1 LINTSEFWKREV
13 LEIEE
18 RNEEKEHIDI
28 IFYGSSSIRMWY
40 TLSNDFSDYKVLNH
54 GFGGSKLKDA
64 IYFYD
69 RLIKPY
75 NPRLVVCYSGTNNI
89 QSDDKHIHH
98 ARYVFKQLKKL
109 YKKHLEICGSPMIYI
124 AITPTPSRKAYMNQ
138 VFKANQLI
146 KNYALKNDHL
156 YVLDVSQEFLLDGEP
171 NETLFVGDGLHL
183 NNNGYEIWRKSITP
197 LIDDLLK

>member
-1 LINTSEFWKREV
+1 LINTSEFWEREV

-18 RNEEKEHIDI
+18 RNEEKNNIDI
-28 IFYGSSSIRMWY
+28 VFYGSSSIRMWY
-40 TLSNDFSDYKVLNH
+40 TLSDDLSDYKLLNH
-54 GFGGSKLKDA
+54 GFGGSKLNDA

-75 NPRLVVCYSGTNNI
+75 NPRLVVCYSGTNDI
-89 QSDDKHIHH
+89 QSDEKHIHH
-98 ARYVFKQLKKL
+98 ARHVFKQFKKL
-109 YKKHLEICGSPMIYI
+109 YKKHLETCGSPMIYI
-124 AITPTPSRKAYMNQ
+124 AITPTPSRKSYMKQ

-146 KNYALKNDHL
+146 KNYALKKDQL
-156 YVLDVSQEFLLDGEP
+156 YILDVSREFLTDGEP

-183 NNNGYEIWRKSITP
+183 NNNGYEIWRKAITP